1 MHNHS
6 IVPVIKINTHVIG
19 DGHPVFIVAELSA
32 NHEQKF
38 DLAVKTIH
46 AMKEAGADA
55 VKLQTYTP
63 DSMTLDSELP
73 WFQTRKDSIWAG
85 QKLYDLYKKA
95 YTPWNWHEKLQT
107 VAENIGLEFFSTPFD
122 IQAVLQLESIHVPAY
137 KIASFE
143 ITDIPLIT
151 KVASTG
157 KPVILSTGIAE
168 EEDIQLAVDTCRQ
181 AGNNQ
186 IALLKCTSAY
196 PSPLKEA
203 NLRTIPLMSK
213 KYHTIIGIS
222 DHTLGITVPIGAIA
236 LGARIIEK
244 HFVLDRK
251 GRGLD
256 REFSLE
262 PDEFKLMVNSVRE
275 LEKALGEPT
284 LELTEKMIEGKKSG
298 RSLFAIRNISKG
310 EKLTL
315 ENIRSLRPNRGLHPK
330 HLTAILN
337 KKASKNITVG
347 TPLDWDLI
355 DCNS

>member
-1 MHNHS
+1 MPNLN
-6 IVPVIKINTHVIG
+6 IVPVIRINTHAIG
-19 DGHPVFIVAELSA
+19 DDHPVFIVAELSA

-38 DLAVKTIH
+38 DLAVKTIR

-73 WFQTRKDSIWAG
+73 WFQTRKDNIWSG

-95 YTPWNWHEKLQT
+95 YTPWDWHEKLQK
-107 VAENIGLEFFSTPFD
+107 VARDIGLEFFSTPFD
-122 IQAVLQLESIHVPAY
+122 IEAVNQLESIHVPAY

-143 ITDIPLIT
+143 ITDIPLI
-151 KVASTG
+151 KRVASTG
-157 KPVILSTGIAE
+157 KPVIFSTGIAE
-168 EEDIQLAVDTCRQ
+168 EENIHLAVDTCKQ

-186 IALLKCTSAY
+186 LALLKCTSAY
-196 PSPLKEA
+196 PSPLEEA
-203 NLRTIPLMSK
+203 NLRSIPLLK
-213 KYHTIIGIS
+213 ERFETVVGIS
-222 DHTLGITVPIGAIA
+222 DHTLGITVPIGAVA
-236 LGARIIEK
+236 MGAKIIEK
-244 HFVLDRK
+244 HFILDRK

-262 PDEFKLMVNSVRE
+262 PDEFQLMVNSVRE

-284 LELTEKMIEGKKSG
+284 LKLTEKMVEGKKSG
-298 RSLFAIRNISKG
+298 RSLFAIKNIPKG
-310 EKLTL
+310 EKLTIN
-315 ENIRSLRPNRGLHPK
+315 NIRSLRPNLGLHPK
-330 HLTAILN
+330 HLPAILN

-355 DCNS
+355 DLNC